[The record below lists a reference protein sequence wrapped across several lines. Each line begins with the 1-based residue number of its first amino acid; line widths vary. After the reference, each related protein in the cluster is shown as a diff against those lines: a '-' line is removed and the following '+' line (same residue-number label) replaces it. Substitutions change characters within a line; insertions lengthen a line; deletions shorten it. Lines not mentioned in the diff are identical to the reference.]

1 MILDHIKFS
10 DGIDISKGVIKLCA
24 VYCVEKTATLDIS
37 ESHNAVN
44 DLKVELVKSIREQ
57 MLKDLSG
64 YFDDSF
70 TEEDVLYITGINHRQ
85 LDEMRQLAEITKH
98 MSVEQVQKI
107 LTTYALLVD
116 LGLFSKENNHA

>member
-1 MILDHIKFS
+1 MILDHIEFFDS
-10 DGIDISKGVIKLCA
+10 VDMPKGNIKLRA
-24 VYCVEKTATLDIS
+24 VYHVEKTATLDIS
-37 ESHNAVN
+37 ESQGDVN
-44 DLKVELVKSIREQ
+44 DPKVELAKSIREQ
-57 MLKDLSG
+57 MVKDLSG

-85 LDEMRQLAEITKH
+85 LDEMRQLAEITKY

-116 LGLFSKENNHA
+116 LGLFSKENDNA

>member
-1 MILDHIKFS
+1 MILDHIEFFDS
-10 DGIDISKGVIKLCA
+10 VDVPKGDIKLRA
-24 VYCVEKTATLDIS
+24 VYHVEKTATLDIS
-37 ESHNAVN
+37 ESQGDVN
-44 DLKVELVKSIREQ
+44 DLKVELAKSIREQ
-57 MLKDLSG
+57 MVKDLSG

-85 LDEMRQLAEITKH
+85 LDEMRQLAEITKY

-116 LGLFSKENNHA
+116 IGLFSKENDNA

>member
-1 MILDHIKFS
+1 MILDHIEFFDS
-10 DGIDISKGVIKLCA
+10 VDMPKGDIKLRA
-24 VYCVEKTATLDIS
+24 VYHVEKTATLDIS
-37 ESHNAVN
+37 KSQSDVN
-44 DLKVELVKSIREQ
+44 DLKIELAKSIREQ
-57 MLKDLSG
+57 MVKDLSG

-85 LDEMRQLAEITKH
+85 LDKMRQLAEITKH

-116 LGLFSKENNHA
+116 IGLFSKENDNA

>member
-10 DGIDISKGVIKLCA
+10 DGIDIPKGVIKLCA
-24 VYCVEKTATLDIS
+24 VYCIEKTATLDIS

-57 MLKDLSG
+57 MVKDLSG
-64 YFDDSF
+64 HFDDSF

-85 LDEMRQLAEITKH
+85 LDKMRQLAEITKY

>member
-1 MILDHIKFS
+1 MILDHIEFFDS
-10 DGIDISKGVIKLCA
+10 VDMPKGDIKLRA
-24 VYCVEKTATLDIS
+24 VYHVEKTATLDIS
-37 ESHNAVN
+37 KSQGDVN
-44 DLKVELVKSIREQ
+44 DLKVELAKSIQEQ
-57 MLKDLSG
+57 MIKDLSG

-116 LGLFSKENNHA
+116 LGLFSKENDHA

>member
-1 MILDHIKFS
+1 MILDHIEFFDS
-10 DGIDISKGVIKLCA
+10 VDMPKGDIKLRA
-24 VYCVEKTATLDIS
+24 VYHVEKTATLDIS
-37 ESHNAVN
+37 KSQGDVN
-44 DLKVELVKSIREQ
+44 DLKVELAKSIREQ
-57 MLKDLSG
+57 MVKDLSG

-85 LDEMRQLAEITKH
+85 LDEMRQLAEITKY

-116 LGLFSKENNHA
+116 IGLFSKENDNA

>member
-1 MILDHIKFS
+1 MILDHIEFS
-10 DGIDISKGVIKLCA
+10 DGIDIPKNDIKLRA
-24 VYCVEKTATLDIS
+24 VYHVEKTATLDIS
-37 ESHNAVN
+37 ERHDTVN
-44 DLKVELVKSIREQ
+44 DLKVELAKSIRDQ
-57 MLKDLSG
+57 MIKDLSG

-85 LDEMRQLAEITKH
+85 LDEMRQLAEITKY

-116 LGLFSKENNHA
+116 LGLFSKENKHA

>member
-1 MILDHIKFS
+1 MILDHIEFF
-10 DGIDISKGVIKLCA
+10 DGIDISKGDIKLHA
-24 VYCVEKTATLDIS
+24 VYHIEKIATLDIS
-37 ESHNAVN
+37 ESHDAMD
-44 DLKVELVKSIREQ
+44 DLKVELIKSIREQ
-57 MLKDLSG
+57 MVKDLSG

-70 TEEDVLYITGINHRQ
+70 TEEDILYITGINHRQ

-107 LTTYALLVD
+107 LTTYALLDD

>member
-1 MILDHIKFS
+1 MIIDHIEFY
-10 DGIDISKGVIKLCA
+10 DGIDIPKGNIKLHA
-24 VYCVEKTATLDIS
+24 VYHVEKTATLDIS
-37 ESHNAVN
+37 ESHGAVN
-44 DLKVELVKSIREQ
+44 DLKVELAKSIREQ
-57 MLKDLSG
+57 MVKDLSG

-85 LDEMRQLAEITKH
+85 LDKMRQLAEITKY

-116 LGLFSKENNHA
+116 LGICSKENNHA

>member
-1 MILDHIKFS
+1 MILDHIEFFDS
-10 DGIDISKGVIKLCA
+10 VDVPKGDIKLRA
-24 VYCVEKTATLDIS
+24 VYHVAKTATLDIS
-37 ESHNAVN
+37 KSQGDVN
-44 DLKVELVKSIREQ
+44 DLKVELAKSIREQ
-57 MLKDLSG
+57 MVKDLSG

-85 LDEMRQLAEITKH
+85 LDEMRQLAEITKY

-116 LGLFSKENNHA
+116 IGLFSKENDNA

>member
-1 MILDHIKFS
+1 MILDHIEFS
-10 DGIDISKGVIKLCA
+10 DSVDMPKGDIKLCA
-24 VYCVEKTATLDIS
+24 TYHVEKTATLDIS
-37 ESHNAVN
+37 ESHGAVN

-57 MLKDLSG
+57 MVKDLSG

-116 LGLFSKENNHA
+116 LGLFSKENDNA

>member
-1 MILDHIKFS
+1 MILDHIEFS
-10 DGIDISKGVIKLCA
+10 DGIDIPKGVIKLRA
-24 VYCVEKTATLDIS
+24 VYQVEKTATLDIS
-37 ESHNAVN
+37 KSHDAIN

-57 MLKDLSG
+57 MVKDLSG

-70 TEEDVLYITGINHRQ
+70 TEEDILYITGINHRQ
-85 LDEMRQLAEITKH
+85 LDEMRQLAEITKY
-98 MSVEQVQKI
+98 MSGEQVQKI

>member
-1 MILDHIKFS
+1 MILDHIEFFDS
-10 DGIDISKGVIKLCA
+10 VDMPKGDIKLRA
-24 VYCVEKTATLDIS
+24 VYHVEKTATLDIS
-37 ESHNAVN
+37 KSQGDVN
-44 DLKVELVKSIREQ
+44 DLKVELAKSIREQ
-57 MLKDLSG
+57 MIKDLSG

-116 LGLFSKENNHA
+116 LGLFSKENDHA

>member
-1 MILDHIKFS
+1 MILDHIEFY
-10 DGIDISKGVIKLCA
+10 DGIDIPKGDIKLRA
-24 VYCVEKTATLDIS
+24 VYHVEKTATLDIS
-37 ESHNAVN
+37 ESHDAVN
-44 DLKVELVKSIREQ
+44 DLKVELAKSIREQ
-57 MLKDLSG
+57 MVKDLSG

-116 LGLFSKENNHA
+116 LGLFSKENTNA